1 MVTQRI
7 EDPFQ
12 ASHSTIGMIKDESDH
27 SEIILND
34 SSDAFS

>member
-12 ASHSTIGMIKDESDH
+12 APHSTIGMNKDESDH

-34 SSDAFS
+34 SYDAFS